1 MFMQE
6 DNTFNEIR
14 EKSIRQWL
22 QEMSNHEDVAVRGGV
37 KVTTDYLDDLKKK
50 IAQLEEKNKLKDEY
64 LRKLKNSRQR
74 KRNVHVMNVH
84 KQRRGTSIIYG
95 GAL

>member
-50 IAQLEEKNKLKDEY
+50 ITQLEEKNKLKDEY
-64 LRKLKNSRQR
+64 LKKLKNSR
-74 KRNVHVMNVH
+74 
-84 KQRRGTSIIYG
+84 
-95 GAL
+95 

>member
-1 MFMQE
+1 MFMPE

-37 KVTTDYLDDLKKK
+37 KVTTDYLDALKKK
-50 IAQLEEKNKLKDEY
+50 IALLEEKNKLKDEY
-64 LRKLKNSRQR
+64 LKKLKNSR
-74 KRNVHVMNVH
+74 
-84 KQRRGTSIIYG
+84 
-95 GAL
+95 

>member
-64 LRKLKNSRQR
+64 LKKLKNS
-74 KRNVHVMNVH
+74 K
-84 KQRRGTSIIYG
+84 
-95 GAL
+95 